1 MSNEKTVEG
10 NGYKELIMEI
20 KRELPNIVLPLMGME
35 EENRDIDISG
45 RDFIV
50 VNKEENDV

>member
-1 MSNEKTVEG
+1 MSEVRTVADK
-10 NGYKELIMEI
+10 GYKELIIEI
-20 KRELPNIVLPLMGME
+20 KKELPNIVLPLMGME
-35 EENRDIDISG
+35 EENRDINISG